1 MSKKHRSQRRKKLS
15 SIERKIIIGMA
26 IGIPLITSLIYFTRE
41 YREENLKKNYPE
53 MYEGK
58 PKHREN
64 NQSVP
69 DLSERVTLGNYYERI
84 FCS

>member
-1 MSKKHRSQRRKKLS
+1 MGRSRRRKKKLS
-15 SIERKIIIGMA
+15 SLDKKIIIGMA
-26 IGIPLITSLIYFTRE
+26 IGIPLFASLIYFTEE
-41 YREENLKKNYPE
+41 YREENLKENYPE

-69 DLSERVTLGNYYERI
+69 DLSERVTLGNYHERI
-84 FCS
+84 FYS